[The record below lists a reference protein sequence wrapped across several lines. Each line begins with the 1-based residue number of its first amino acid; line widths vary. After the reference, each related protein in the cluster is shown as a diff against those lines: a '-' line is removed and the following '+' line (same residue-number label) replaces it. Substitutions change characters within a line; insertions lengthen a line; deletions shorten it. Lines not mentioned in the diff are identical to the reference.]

1 MEKDLA
7 AEEEKIETLRKKAAP
22 KIAREIELYLH
33 ELSIPDGKV
42 EFHIDGV
49 AGEQVE
55 IKVSLNHGQE
65 LQPLRKVASGGE
77 LARTTL
83 ATRLVL
89 STEPETLIFDEVDA
103 GIGGQTA
110 LEVGNCLKELSA
122 DRQVLVVTH
131 LAQVASY
138 ADTQIQVVKE
148 ENEGRPSITVRT
160 LDKDQRVVE
169 ISRMLSGSPDSE
181 NAQKHANEL
190 LENAH

>member
-1 MEKDLA
+1 M
-7 AEEEKIETLRKKAAP
+7 
-22 KIAREIELYLH
+22 
-33 ELSIPDGKV
+33 
-42 EFHIDGV
+42 
-49 AGEQVE
+49 
-55 IKVSLNHGQE
+55 
-65 LQPLRKVASGGE
+65 
-77 LARTTL
+77 
-83 ATRLVL
+83 
-89 STEPETLIFDEVDA
+89 
-103 GIGGQTA
+103 
-110 LEVGNCLKELSA
+110 EVGNCLKELSA